1 MFGKKEYKTCL
12 FPSRTNTFP
21 NQAIARPNL
30 NKEFEMNLQ
39 ICVMLMFFS
48 FAEVTLEVNP
58 VEVLTITKYLGP
70 WYEVS

>member
-1 MFGKKEYKTCL
+1 
-12 FPSRTNTFP
+12 
-21 NQAIARPNL
+21 
-30 NKEFEMNLQ
+30 
-39 ICVMLMFFS
+39 MLMFFS